1 MTISSGKKYYYMNVS
16 DRKIDIIEFLDEQS
30 PNITK
35 NSSNETNNNT
45 TSENIVKY
53 LVGTIILIGIIVY
66 TTRFFAYK
74 PNEQKIEKK
83 QEKVS
88 ITETLKIKSNT
99 LKKCLNKTIPVMA
112 ELEKEKESKKT
123 TNNENKIFESF
134 LETEISSIKG
144 MEETEKE
151 KNQTEDSNGSDNK
164 KNTSDENK
172 SDSNNSITEDEK
184 IILASNSGIKTEVVT
199 PNPIAENANV
209 QYGNVKI
216 KNQTTYNLTEDILN
230 PNIKIDN
237 KNILIFH
244 THSCE
249 SYTPSEK
256 YQYSQTGNYRTTDKN
271 YSVIRV
277 GNELENY
284 LKQYN
289 INVIHD
295 TSYHDYPSYT
305 GSYTRSLQTV
315 ENILKTNQSDII
327 IDLHRDAVGSRPDY
341 APTVK
346 IGEDYAAQ
354 IMFVIGTNEGGL
366 WHPNWQQN
374 LKFAVMVQQKAEE
387 MYPGLFKPIMLTK
400 SRYNQHTGKYAN
412 IMEIG
417 STGNTLDQCLNSM
430 KYLSAVLNEILK

>member
-1 MTISSGKKYYYMNVS
+1 MFNVTVL
-16 DRKIDIIEFLDEQS
+16 KIKD
-30 PNITK
+30 
-35 NSSNETNNNT
+35 
-45 TSENIVKY
+45 IVKY

-88 ITETLKIKSNT
+88 ITETLKIRSNT

-151 KNQTEDSNGSDNK
+151 KNQNEDSNGSDNK

-366 WHPNWQQN
+366 WHPNWKQN
-374 LKFAVMVQQKAEE
+374 LKFAVKVQQKAEE

>member
-1 MTISSGKKYYYMNVS
+1 MFNVTVL
-16 DRKIDIIEFLDEQS
+16 KIKD
-30 PNITK
+30 
-35 NSSNETNNNT
+35 
-45 TSENIVKY
+45 IVKY

-88 ITETLKIKSNT
+88 ITETLKIRSNT

-123 TNNENKIFESF
+123 TNSENKIFESF

-151 KNQTEDSNGSDNK
+151 KNQTEDSNVSDNK

-374 LKFAVMVQQKAEE
+374 LKFAVKVQQKAEE

>member
-1 MTISSGKKYYYMNVS
+1 MFNVTVL
-16 DRKIDIIEFLDEQS
+16 KIKD
-30 PNITK
+30 
-35 NSSNETNNNT
+35 
-45 TSENIVKY
+45 IVKY

-88 ITETLKIKSNT
+88 ITEILKIRSNT

-144 MEETEKE
+144 MEETEKG

-374 LKFAVMVQQKAEE
+374 LKFAVKVQQKAEE